1 MRHYFGVAKE
11 KGLTDGAIREAMA
24 AAVATN
30 GGRPRAQAREALKGL
45 LDPLQLVQLKE
56 DCCGHEQAR

>member
-1 MRHYFGVAKE
+1 MRYYLGVAKE
-11 KGLTDGAIREAMA
+11 KGVTEGAIREAMA

-45 LDPLQLVQLKE
+45 LDPPPITHGTEGLH
-56 DCCGHEQAR
+56 GHEHVR

>member
-11 KGLTDGAIREAMA
+11 KGLTDGVIREAMA

-45 LDPLQLVQLKE
+45 LDPLPLVESKG
-56 DCCGHEQAR
+56 DCCGQEHVR

>member
-1 MRHYFGVAKE
+1 MRYYLGVAKE
-11 KGLTDGAIREAMA
+11 KGVTEEAIREAMA

-45 LDPLQLVQLKE
+45 LDPGAPSQQSSGG
-56 DCCGHEQAR
+56 CCHD

>member
-1 MRHYFGVAKE
+1 MRYYLGVAKE
-11 KGLTDGAIREAMA
+11 KGVTEGAIREAMA

-45 LDPLQLVQLKE
+45 LDPLPITHGTEGLH
-56 DCCGHEQAR
+56 GHEHVR